1 MIELRRFQGAGRA
14 CFAWL
19 PPQAAQGPVAAVY
32 CNGGDSLEEQ
42 LEEILEGL
50 VPQMGTGLPPFALI
64 GVAPTSWEQEFS
76 PWPAPALG
84 KKSPA
89 FTGGCDAYL
98 ADLTGPILAQAEA
111 QFPLSPRREDRM
123 FGRVFPGRPGQPIRP
138 VPDGGIW
145 RGGQPVWLPVVP
157 GLGGICPKPPAFG
170 AGYPGLPL
178 PGPGG
183 GKEPPP
189 VDAPGGG
196 LYPVHR
202 RDLDPSAQPAAPAGI
217 SSGRA
222 LYPGGPPVAAGPVCP
237 DGGGIANAGR

>member
-19 PPQAAQGPVAAVY
+19 PPQAAQGPVAAGY
-32 CNGGDSLEEQ
+32 CNGGDSLEER

-123 FGRVFPGRPGQPIRP
+123 LAGYSLGGLASLYALYQTGVFGGVASLSGSLWFPGWVKFAQSHRPLAPDTRVYLSLGQGEEKSRHPLMRQVGDCTRCTAEILTHQLSRP
-138 VPDGGIW
+138 P
-145 RGGQPVWLPVVP
+145 QLE
-157 GLGGICPKPPAFG
+157 FH
-170 AGYPGLPL
+170 
-178 PGPGG
+178 PGG
-183 GKEPPP
+183 HFTQ
-189 VDAPGGG
+189 VARRWQQG
-196 LYPVHR
+196 LYA
-202 RDLDPSAQPAAPAGI
+202 LMAAE
-217 SSGRA
+217 
-222 LYPGGPPVAAGPVCP
+222 
-237 DGGGIANAGR
+237 

>member
-32 CNGGDSLEEQ
+32 CNGGDSLEER

-123 FGRVFPGRPGQPIRP
+123 LAGYSLGGLASLYALYQTGVFGGVASLSGSLWFPGWVEFAQSHRPLAPDTRVYLSLGKKEEKVRSPLASSVTKASVVNTSAADTRP
-138 VPDGGIW
+138 
-145 RGGQPVWLPVVP
+145 RTSM
-157 GLGGICPKPPAFG
+157 PA
-170 AGYPGLPL
+170 
-178 PGPGG
+178 
-183 GKEPPP
+183 
-189 VDAPGGG
+189 
-196 LYPVHR
+196 
-202 RDLDPSAQPAAPAGI
+202 S
-217 SSGRA
+217 
-222 LYPGGPPVAAGPVCP
+222 
-237 DGGGIANAGR
+237 